1 MGKISQE
8 QAKKE
13 LKDEAEKVEEK
24 DLDKVLSKRKKIEG
38 KILNNETIDKYIEK
52 VKIMF
57 SLVNDYRTGSYREI
71 PWKSIAAIT
80 GALLYV
86 LNPFDLVPDFIPVI
100 GMLDDASVLA
110 LCLKMV
116 SDDLQK
122 YLQWKS
128 PSNGLKT
135 EEKPA

>member
-1 MGKISQE
+1 MGKINQE

-24 DLDKVLSKRKKIEG
+24 DLDKLLSKRKKIEG

-57 SLVNDYRTGSYREI
+57 SLINDYRTGSYREI

-128 PSNGLKT
+128 PSTELKT